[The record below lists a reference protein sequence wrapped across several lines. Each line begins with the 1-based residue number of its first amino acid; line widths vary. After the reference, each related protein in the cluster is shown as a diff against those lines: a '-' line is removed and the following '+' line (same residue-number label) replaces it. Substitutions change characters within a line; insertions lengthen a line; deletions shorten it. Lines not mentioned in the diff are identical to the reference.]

1 MTRAPRRW
9 RSMARAT
16 PDVAIAVGRLGRR
29 IRELRKHKQLSQEQA
44 AERAKI
50 DPKHWQD
57 LETGRTNPTLATLVG
72 ISRALGVKL
81 AELF

>member
-1 MTRAPRRW
+1 
-9 RSMARAT
+9 MARST
-16 PDVAIAVGRLGRR
+16 PEVAVAVGRLGRR
-29 IRELRKHKQLSQEQA
+29 IRELRRQKQLSQEQA
-44 AERAKI
+44 AERAKL

-72 ISRALGVKL
+72 ISRALGVRL

>member
-1 MTRAPRRW
+1 
-9 RSMARAT
+9 MARAT
-16 PDVAIAVGRLGRR
+16 PDVAVAIGRLGRR
-29 IRELRKHKQLSQEQA
+29 IRELRVAKQLTQEQA
-44 AERAKI
+44 AERAKL

-81 AELF
+81 SDLF

>member
-1 MTRAPRRW
+1 
-9 RSMARAT
+9 MARAT
-16 PDVAIAVGRLGRR
+16 PEVAIATGRLGRR
-29 IRELRKHKQLSQEQA
+29 IRDLRKHKQLSQEQA

-57 LETGRTNPTLATLVG
+57 LESGRTNPTLATLVG